1 MIRQISL
8 ICFRAEMKKM
18 ADYFSYLY
26 DWKCWEPDQLNP
38 HLNTFGK
45 ESDPL
50 IHSYHSYT
58 RPLSNLGPAVNE
70 LNRPNILK
78 GLPGA
83 PTLAVVLASTLEASN
98 EALSFNMAIP
108 QGGFAGPTFAKD
120 RQIQVLYVRIPEIHR
135 DLDDPFCED
144 LGLGPDQIQLIIK
157 SHMKCMVP
165 NWTSS
170 TPLLVPGSIV
180 QVNIIDNPAGL
191 PARATVEKVI
201 SEATNM
207 PSKLVRGAQNAFSS
221 DTSYDNYSGYYGAKA
236 TGSNPGYDETRELDP
251 TGITIHYTVT
261 YDSPFTQKILAGR
274 ELTYH
279 YIISKDGRVEELVS
293 PSIRARHDPATN
305 KSHIGIA
312 FVNLGYDTGSAGRK
326 GAPPKSEWLNMVG
339 SKGYDTWEPYTDA
352 QLYAGE
358 RLVENLIARYPKIN
372 KIEGHSE
379 TSAVKHDPGPAFP
392 LDIFRKILDKNY
404 QPNFRA

>member
-1 MIRQISL
+1 
-8 ICFRAEMKKM
+8 MKKM

-26 DWKCWEPDQLNP
+26 DWKCWEPRDLNP
-38 HLNTFGK
+38 HLDTFGK

-70 LNRPNILK
+70 LTRPNILK

-83 PTLAVVLASTLEASN
+83 PTLAVVLASTLEAST
-98 EALSFNMAIP
+98 EALSFNMAVEDSHSFIGEP
-108 QGGFAGPTFAKD
+108 SAENS
-120 RQIQVLYVRIPEIHR
+120 RIQVLYVRIPEIHR

-201 SEATNM
+201 SEATSM
-207 PSKLVRGAQNAFSS
+207 PSKLVRGAQTAFSA
-221 DTSYDNYSGYYGAKA
+221 DTSYDNYSGYLNAKA
-236 TGSNPGYDETRELDP
+236 LGENPGYSETRELDP

-261 YDSPFTQKILAGR
+261 YNSKAAQNILAMR

-279 YIISKDGRVEELVS
+279 YIISKDGTVEELVS

-305 KSHIGIA
+305 RSHIGIA
-312 FVNLGYDTGSAGRK
+312 FVNLGYATGSAGRN
-326 GAPPKSEWLNMVG
+326 GAPPQSEWLNMVG

-358 RLVENLIARYPKIN
+358 RLVENLIAKYPKIN

-379 TSAVKHDPGPAFP
+379 TSNSK
-392 LDIFRKILDKNY
+392 
-404 QPNFRA
+404 